1 MIELQGP
8 RGLGDALLVR
18 LVAAEWIRRGEQ
30 VRVHTTWPDLFRG
43 LKVHLAGVEH
53 LVRDGQTDLYACT
66 GCPNCRRP
74 EMATLSL
81 FTRACHQ
88 CGLYDP
94 VPFDLAWTVT
104 DAEPFGKI
112 KRRAD
117 GRPILIYQPP
127 KIANGAEQELYTP
140 PTEAFLRWLDEH
152 SDHYRIKV
160 GHPSAAEEFRGAPC
174 ELDLFGKTTVLQ
186 MIDLAT
192 IGDLFFSQVC
202 FIPTL
207 AETLGKRSAVMF
219 TRRQL
224 SAGSNN
230 LHRRELHEVVYVD

>member
-53 LVRDGQTDLYACT
+53 LVR
-66 GCPNCRRP
+66 
-74 EMATLSL
+74 
-81 FTRACHQ
+81 
-88 CGLYDP
+88 
-94 VPFDLAWTVT
+94 

-207 AETLGKRSAVMF
+207 AETLWKRSAVMF

-224 SAGSNN
+224 SAGSNKVRSLRPEVF

>member
-1 MIELQGP
+1 M
-8 RGLGDALLVR
+8 
-18 LVAAEWIRRGEQ
+18 
-30 VRVHTTWPDLFRG
+30 T
-43 LKVHLAGVEH
+43 
-53 LVRDGQTDLYACT
+53 
-66 GCPNCRRP
+66 
-74 EMATLSL
+74 
-81 FTRACHQ
+81 
-88 CGLYDP
+88 
-94 VPFDLAWTVT
+94 
-104 DAEPFGKI
+104 
-112 KRRAD
+112 
-117 GRPILIYQPP
+117 
-127 KIANGAEQELYTP
+127 NGAEQELYTP

-174 ELDLFGKTTVLQ
+174 ELDLFGKTTVTQ

-224 SAGSNN
+224 SAGSNKVRSLRPEVF